1 MNRIQLFL
9 RSYHPIVL
17 SLLVGQMIS
26 RIATSMS
33 MPFLALYLA
42 KHTDMSA
49 AMIGFVA
56 GAGALAATF
65 GGFVGGALSD
75 RYSRRIIMF
84 ISLFAWSAVFV
95 GFSLTTQP
103 ALLLLLSLL
112 NGLCRSWFEP
122 VAQVLMADLTEPERR
137 FRVFSMRY
145 LMGNVGV
152 SVGPLIGVWLGVGSG
167 ALPFLVTGLIYL
179 LYGIILFSMM
189 NAFGIKDIE
198 GTKKE
203 KITIGSALHAF
214 RRDRVLQMY
223 IAGAILVG
231 IGYSQET
238 VTLSQHLESNFA
250 QGVKVFGWLMT
261 ANALTVI
268 LLQLPLSK
276 LAEKRRPIVSI
287 HAGNVLFAIG
297 LVGFG
302 LSPNVPLLFVSMIV
316 FTIGEILNYPAGN
329 LLLDRLAP
337 DNLRGAYFGAQTFGN
352 LGQFMGPML
361 GGWLL
366 DRTTGGI
373 AFSLIAVILLCSSV
387 FYGSGDRRFLGRGR
401 DQAFSRAPAP

>member
-1 MNRIQLFL
+1 M

-49 AMIGFVA
+49 AMIGIVA
-56 GAGALAATF
+56 GAGALAGTF
-65 GGFVGGALSD
+65 GGFIGGALSD

-95 GFSLTTQP
+95 GFALTTQP

-137 FRVFSMRY
+137 FKVFSMRY
-145 LMGNVGV
+145 LMGNVGF
-152 SVGPLIGVWLGVGSG
+152 SIGPLIGVWLGVGSG
-167 ALPFLVTGLIYL
+167 AFPFLLTGFIYL
-179 LYGIILFSMM
+179 LYGIVLYFMM
-189 NAFGIKDIE
+189 NAFGIKDFE
-198 GTKKE
+198 GAKKE
-203 KITIGSALHAF
+203 KITIGSAWHVV
-214 RRDRVLQMY
+214 RSDRVLQLY
-223 IAGAILVG
+223 IAGAIVVG
-231 IGYSQET
+231 IGYSQEA
-238 VTLSQHLESNFA
+238 VTLSQHLQANFA
-250 QGVKVFGWLMT
+250 QGVQIFGWLMT
-261 ANALTVI
+261 VNALTVI
-268 LLQLPLSK
+268 LFQLPLSK
-276 LAEKRRPIVSI
+276 LSEKRRPIVSI
-287 HAGNVLFAIG
+287 YAGNVLFALG
-297 LVGFG
+297 LIGFG
-302 LSPNVPLLFVSMIV
+302 LSPTVPMLFVSMIV

-337 DNLRGAYFGAQTFGN
+337 ESLRGAYFGAQTFGN
-352 LGQFMGPML
+352 LGQFMGPLL

-373 AFSLIAVILLCSSV
+373 TFTVVAAILLCSSI
-387 FYGSGDRRFLGRGR
+387 FYWSGDRRFAVRGR